1 MSKEHLVEMLW
12 KHYLLFNAKVE
23 ETYAHLHRLSKD
35 LVHDHIALRTVS
47 DSRVSLSAL
56 AERFCDHGWQP
67 ETTYTF
73 EKQWISAQYFSPP
86 DPTYPKIFISQLE
99 LDQCP
104 YWIKSVCL
112 SCIEQIP
119 SAVLTD
125 IALPYSGN
133 HWHPLNYDTYSR
145 LLAVSSYVAWW
156 YVYGM
161 IPHHF
166 AVDINT
172 FSQIKDLAAMHD
184 TLSEWGVALNT
195 QGGEIKG
202 SPALYLEQSTT
213 VAAQMPVEFS
223 DHETLSVPS
232 GYYEFMRRYQQKDGN
247 IYQGFCADLEVALL
261 DSP

>member
-1 MSKEHLVEMLW
+1 MNFKKINFDS
-12 KHYLLFNAKVE
+12 
-23 ETYAHLHRLSKD
+23 D
-35 LVHDHIALRTVS
+35 ALN
-47 DSRVSLSAL
+47 LKNQ
-56 AERFCDHGWQP
+56 E
-67 ETTYTF
+67 
-73 EKQWISAQYFSPP
+73 
-86 DPTYPKIFISQLE
+86 SQ
-99 LDQCP
+99 
-104 YWIKSVCL
+104 SV
-112 SCIEQIP
+112 
-119 SAVLTD
+119 
-125 IALPYSGN
+125 
-133 HWHPLNYDTYSR
+133 
-145 LLAVSSYVAWW
+145 LLAKEVIEKNPTSVVIDCNGVGYEVNISL
-156 YVYGM
+156 
-161 IPHHF
+161 
-166 AVDINT
+166 NT